1 MLKKRVGCLFI
12 ILLSFLHF
20 FNILPSFILFLL
32 DIIALIFIVPII
44 LKGFFYKI
52 SHQLTLSYFLI
63 GFVPIFASVILIIAV
78 VELGGV
84 LYLQNQFS
92 YSLRTWTLEMEREML
107 NLYLNPDP
115 GAFYRLEEKYPGL
128 KIKLEKDMSKY
139 YFGTSGGED
148 FLKKNGLWKNRYIF
162 SYNIGENI
170 AINVPLEQV
179 LKKEDFFN
187 FELEWAIVSS
197 DKSYEIFKEDKE
209 KNIFKKPLIYSVYF
223 LEGEQGKTQN
233 ILLMRTSLNSIYKS
247 MAAAQ
252 PVVSNDIITALKIS
266 AIFLLFLTLL
276 SFFYAGYFIYKTS
289 RNISKLSEGVGKFT
303 EGDLDWRVKF
313 KGKDE
318 LSSLARNFNQMADS
332 IKEYISKLKEKAQ
345 QEKEIE
351 LASRIQKSLLPEES
365 AFSVFK
371 KVNLYFLPSRG
382 IGGDYFDIFSNDEK
396 VLIFIGDASG
406 HGISASI
413 TMAMTKAI
421 ITGLIY
427 RNTPPSCILPEVHS
441 ILIKTGLETQY
452 ITLQIMEIDRKK
464 KIINFYNAGHPPP
477 FFISKGKVQELRLN
491 SFPIGIFSGP
501 GFDIL
506 SISYEEGDILFL
518 YTDGLVEIEDG
529 DFDLKSLKQTIENS
543 ITENEFISSMVLQEV
558 EKFLKGKQPID
569 DLTILEIHL

>member
-1 MLKKRVGCLFI
+1 MLKKRVGCLFVI
-12 ILLSFLHF
+12 FLFLLHF

-32 DIIALIFIVPII
+32 DIFALIFIVPII
-44 LKGFFYKI
+44 LRGFFYKI

-63 GFVPIFASVILIIAV
+63 GFVPIFASLVLIITA

-107 NLYLNPDP
+107 DLYLNPDP
-115 GAFYRLEEKYPGL
+115 KVFYRLEEKYPGL
-128 KIKLEKDMSKY
+128 KIKLQKDMSKY
-139 YFGTSGGED
+139 YFGTKGEED
-148 FLKKNGLWKNRYIF
+148 FLKKNGLWKNRYIL
-162 SYNIGENI
+162 SYNIGEDI

-179 LKKEDFFN
+179 LRKEDFFN
-187 FELEWAIVSS
+187 FKLDWAIVSS
-197 DKSYEIFKEDKE
+197 GKSYEIFKESGE
-209 KNIFKKPLIYSVYF
+209 KNFFKKPLIYSVYF
-223 LEGEQGKTQN
+223 LEGGDGKN
-233 ILLMRTSLNSIYKS
+233 ASILLMRTSLNSIYRS
-247 MAAAQ
+247 LSAVQ
-252 PVVSNDIITALKIS
+252 PVVSNDIIVALKVS

-365 AFSVFK
+365 VFSVFK
-371 KVNLYFLPSRG
+371 KTNLYFLPSRG
-382 IGGDYFDIFSNDEK
+382 IGGDYFDIFSTDEK
-396 VLIFIGDASG
+396 ILLFIGDASG
-406 HGISASI
+406 HGISASL

-441 ILIKTGLETQY
+441 ILINTGLESQY
-452 ITLQIMEIDRKK
+452 ITLQILEIDKNKRV
-464 KIINFYNAGHPPP
+464 INFYNAGHPPP
-477 FFISKGKVQELRLN
+477 FFISKDKVQELRLN

-501 GFDIL
+501 GFDML
-506 SISYEEGDILFL
+506 SIPYEEGDILFL
-518 YTDGLVEIEDG
+518 YTDGLLEIEEG
-529 DFDLKSLKQTIENS
+529 DLDLKDLKKLIEKSLPAES
-543 ITENEFISSMVLQEV
+543 ISPLILQEV
-558 EKFLKGKQPID
+558 EKLLKGRQPID